1 MSSFTCDACNYST
14 HHKGTYVN
22 HCNSK
27 KHKMKTQLDEIV
39 VKKQE
44 EINTIQQLTQQVL
57 LLTQLVQQVVNKEAS
72 NLPSSSIA
80 EHKEIKIKKK
90 TLTFEE
96 EKENIERAL
105 KTLTYEEKINYL
117 EKYKSKT
124 DQIKKYVESRMYK
137 CVSDFAIP
145 QLEGSRW

>member
-44 EINTIQQLTQQVL
+44 ENNTIQQLTQQVL
-57 LLTQLVQQVVNKEAS
+57 LLTQLVQQVVSKES
-72 NLPSSSIA
+72 LPSA

-96 EKENIERAL
+96 EKENIERVL
-105 KTLTYEEKINYL
+105 KTYTYEEKINYL